1 MCRWSSG
8 CPAKFLEDNEGF
20 ESLVRVADRMI
31 IDSRRFVDLKDGLMS
46 VPDRCPSGP
55 FGCSVHDLAWTSLMP
70 WRELTAQHFDPLAA
84 REYLRKLARVTVRYA
99 AGERDDAP
107 SCAAVL
113 YTAWLADRTQV
124 RIGRVSR
131 LDSGDYYVEASQE
144 KQPVEIRL
152 VSEDQGYA
160 PGRLNSTTI
169 QCGDEN
175 GTASFVTKG
184 ISGTELYI
192 ADECKGICLPPQVLD
207 ISPQSPA
214 ALAAQ
219 ALGSL
224 RRDRLYEEALETG
237 LDILEKAEIRGDVVK
252 PLNATI
258 VVAENAEAAAV
269 ELAERFTCAALCSV
283 ATRGVFFAAISG
295 GQSPRRTFELLAGP
309 PFADLV
315 PWGRT
320 HVFFL
325 R

>member
-1 MCRWSSG
+1 
-8 CPAKFLEDNEGF
+8 
-20 ESLVRVADRMI
+20 
-31 IDSRRFVDLKDGLMS
+31 
-46 VPDRCPSGP
+46 
-55 FGCSVHDLAWTSLMP
+55 MP

-84 REYLRKLARVTVRYA
+84 RDYLRKLARVTVRYA
-99 AGERDDAP
+99 EGERDDAP

-113 YTAWLADRTQV
+113 YTAWLAGRTQA

-152 VSEDQGYA
+152 VSENQGYA
-160 PGRLNSTTI
+160 PGRLNSTAI

-214 ALAAQ
+214 ALVGQ

-224 RRDRLYEEALETG
+224 RRDRLYEESLETA
-237 LDILEKAEIRGDVVK
+237 LDILDKAEIRGD
-252 PLNATI
+252 
-258 VVAENAEAAAV
+258 
-269 ELAERFTCAALCSV
+269 S
-283 ATRGVFFAAISG
+283 
-295 GQSPRRTFELLAGP
+295 
-309 PFADLV
+309 
-315 PWGRT
+315 
-320 HVFFL
+320 
-325 R
+325 